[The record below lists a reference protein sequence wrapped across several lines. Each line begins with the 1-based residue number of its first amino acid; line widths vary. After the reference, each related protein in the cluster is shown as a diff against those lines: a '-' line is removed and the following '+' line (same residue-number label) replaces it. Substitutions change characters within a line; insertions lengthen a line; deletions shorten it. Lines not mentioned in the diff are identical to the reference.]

1 MTKDY
6 AVERHVVAHMA
17 IWTFDIAPKVF
28 TIVMNEFSE
37 DLKTKYKMQKIKVNG
52 VTTWKNF
59 STSQVSETPPI
70 FPYITIIELP
80 GAERGQDLEGSS
92 INGGLFTFQVDVFDN
107 DKESKVQKCM
117 EEVMRIMKT
126 MRFQVNAMPS
136 FDSKPQEYRMTA
148 RFSRVIADND
158 PL

>member
-1 MTKDY
+1 
-6 AVERHVVAHMA
+6 MA
-17 IWTFDIAPKVF
+17 IWTFEIP
-28 TIVMNEFSE
+28 TIVFSRIMNDFSE

-70 FPYITIIELP
+70 FPYITVIELP
-80 GAERGQDLEGSS
+80 GAERGQDLEGDL

-107 DKESKVQKCM
+107 QSESRAKNCM
-117 EEVMRIMKT
+117 AEVTRIMKT

-148 RFSRVIADND
+148 RFSRVIGAGDS
-158 PL
+158 L

>member
-1 MTKDY
+1 
-6 AVERHVVAHMA
+6 MA
-17 IWTFDIAPKVF
+17 IWTFEIP
-28 TIVMNEFSE
+28 TIVFSRVMNDFSE

-70 FPYITIIELP
+70 FPYIIIIELP

-107 DKESKVQKCM
+107 QSESRAKNCM
-117 EEVMRIMKT
+117 AEVTRIMKT
-126 MRFQVNAMPS
+126 MRFSVNTMPS

-148 RFSRVIADND
+148 RFSRVIGAGDR
-158 PL
+158 L

>member
-1 MTKDY
+1 M
-6 AVERHVVAHMA
+6 AHMA
-17 IWTFDIAPKVF
+17 IWTFSIPDIVF
-28 TIVMNEFSE
+28 SRVMNDFSE

-52 VTTWKNF
+52 IVKWSNF

-80 GAERGQDLEGSS
+80 GAERGQDLEGST

-107 DKESKVQKCM
+107 DKESKAQKCM

-126 MRFQVNAMPS
+126 MRFSVNPMPS

-148 RFSRVIADND
+148 RFSRIIGSGDT
-158 PL
+158 L